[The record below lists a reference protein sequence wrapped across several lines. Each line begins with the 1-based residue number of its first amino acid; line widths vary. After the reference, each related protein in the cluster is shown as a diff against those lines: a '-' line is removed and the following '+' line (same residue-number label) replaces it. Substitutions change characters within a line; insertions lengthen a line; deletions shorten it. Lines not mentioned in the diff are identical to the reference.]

1 MMSSV
6 HPGRRR
12 RNGLTLVETL
22 LAMSITAMVGAGIA
36 TMMNVLG
43 RDVGLQYEA
52 RAVLVRTNSAQA
64 RFSAYVAPARC
75 ILEADEGRLVLW
87 LEDSRES
94 KTVHASEIRW
104 IHHDPAT
111 NQVLV
116 DFVAFPDTWSESAK
130 SLADTEYRSTSSWE
144 DVRSAFANLG
154 LLATAP
160 LMDEVAVLK
169 FSTPDVAGTDPRLVQ
184 ADLQFVTSDGDVAA
198 QVCDSIR
205 VLRLPVN

>member
-1 MMSSV
+1 MMSPV
-6 HPGRRR
+6 HPSPRR
-12 RNGLTLVETL
+12 RNGLTLVEML

-52 RAVLVRTNSAQA
+52 RAVLIRTNSAQA

-75 ILEADEGRLVLW
+75 ILDAGDDRLVLW

-94 KTVHASEIRW
+94 TTVHASEIRW
-104 IHHDPAT
+104 IHHDPET
-111 NQVLV
+111 DQVLV
-116 DFVAFPDTWSESAK
+116 DFVAFPDTWSEAAK
-130 SLADTEYRSTSSWE
+130 SLADTEYRSTASWE
-144 DVRSAFANLG
+144 AVRLTFANLG
-154 LLATAP
+154 LIATAP
-160 LMDEVAVLK
+160 LMDEVAALK
-169 FSTPDVAGTDPRLVQ
+169 FSTPGAIENDPRLIQ
-184 ADLQFVTSDGDVAA
+184 ADLQLVTSDGDVAA

>member
-1 MMSSV
+1 MSSN
-6 HPGRRR
+6 PTGRGRRT
-12 RNGLTLVETL
+12 GLTLVEML

-64 RFSAYVAPARC
+64 RLSAYVAPARC
-75 ILEADEGRLVLW
+75 ILDVDEERLVLW

-94 KTVHASEIRW
+94 DTVHASEIRW
-104 IHHDPAT
+104 IHHDAVS

-116 DFVAFPDTWSESAK
+116 DFVSFPDTWSEAAK
-130 SLADTEYRSTSSWE
+130 SLADTEYRPTASWE
-144 DVRSAFANLG
+144 DTRLTFADLG

-160 LMDEVAVLK
+160 LMDEVSVLK
-169 FSTPDVAGTDPRLVQ
+169 FSTPGIAGTDPQLVQ
-184 ADLQFVTSDGDVAA
+184 ADFQLITSDGDVAA